1 MSIATQ
7 LQALETNL
15 SNAYDMV
22 SQRGGTVPVRKNM
35 ENLAAAIASIPSAGF
50 NNNNNEEEA

>member
-1 MSIATQ
+1 MSIASQ
-7 LQALETNL
+7 LQALE
-15 SNAYDMV
+15 SNISDAYDMV

-35 ENLAAAIASIPSAGF
+35 ENLADAIASIPSAGF

>member
-7 LQALETNL
+7 LQALENNI
-15 SNAYDMV
+15 SDAYDMV

-35 ENLAAAIASIPSAGF
+35 ENLPAAIASIPSAGV